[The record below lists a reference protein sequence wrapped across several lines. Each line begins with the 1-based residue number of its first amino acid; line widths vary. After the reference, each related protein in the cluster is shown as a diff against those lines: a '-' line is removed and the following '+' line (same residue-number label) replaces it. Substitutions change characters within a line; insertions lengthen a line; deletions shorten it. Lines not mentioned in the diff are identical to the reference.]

1 MSKFGEELLE
11 SVKQM
16 AAIERGEMEPA
27 RETVYDRRSKKV
39 RVNIYLDK
47 DIVEHFKKQATAPSA
62 DAYQTQIN
70 RVLRAAVEGLTT
82 DQPDINTFAD
92 LIAQKVAARI
102 SKPPARRAARSK
114 RAAAKA
120 RSRKSPK
127 RKTV

>member
-16 AAIERGEMEPA
+16 AAIERGEMELA

-39 RVNIYLDK
+39 RVNIYLDR
-47 DIVEHFKKQATAPSA
+47 DIVEYFKKQASAPSA

-70 RVLRAAVEGLTT
+70 RALRAAVEGSIAGR
-82 DQPDINTFAD
+82 PDIDTFAD
-92 LIAQKVAARI
+92 LVARKVAARI
-102 SKPPARRAARSK
+102 GDLRAKKVAMGK
-114 RAAAKA
+114 RVAAAV
-120 RSRKSPK
+120 RSRKNPR